1 MKTAFER
8 LEVYRLSE
16 QLADAI
22 WDMAL
27 SWDRFAKSTVGRPL
41 VKAADSIGAKIAA
54 GQGRGAD
61 AENRRLVRAALGS
74 LNETQHWLRRAF
86 RRNLMTKA
94 QVDGLQPLARK
105 LGPRLKAHLKSIRRD
120 PADPPAD

>member
-86 RRNLMTKA
+86 RRDLN
-94 QVDGLQPLARK
+94 GLQPLARK